1 VTPEPPRMDLNF
13 SAEEQR
19 FRAEVRQ
26 FIDARLS
33 PDTRD
38 KVLGGRRLSKDDY
51 LGWHRTLHKQGWVAY
66 SWPMEFGGTGWNA
79 AQQYIFE
86 EEMADAGAPA
96 LMPFGLRMVAP
107 VIMKFGNKA
116 QQDHYLPRIL
126 SGEDWWCQGYSEPGS
141 GSDLASLKMRAE
153 RQTRNGQD
161 VYVCNGQKTWTT
173 LAQHADMIFCL
184 VRTASDVRA
193 QEGISFLLIDM
204 KTPGITVRPII
215 MLDGEHEINEVWFEN
230 VEVPVANRV
239 GEENKGWTYAK
250 YLLGHERTGNAGV
263 GFCKRW
269 LKELKKM
276 AAAQSANGRPL
287 LEDARFRDK
296 IAQVEIDLM
305 ALEITNLRVIAAE
318 QEKKGPGPEASM
330 LKVKGSEI
338 QQALTELM
346 MQALGQHALP
356 WQPEALDYGYRGE
369 VAGPDFGPPLTGDY
383 FNYRKAS
390 IYAGSNEIQRNI
402 ISKMMLGL

>member
-1 VTPEPPRMDLNF
+1 MDLNF
-13 SAEEQR
+13 TPEEQK
-19 FRAEVRQ
+19 FRDEVRT
-26 FIDARLS
+26 FIRGNLPKDISEKIVQSKRLEKE
-33 PDTRD
+33 DFLRWH
-38 KVLGGRRLSKDDY
+38 KILAKK
-51 LGWHRTLHKQGWVAY
+51 GWAAHT
-66 SWPMEFGGTGWNA
+66 WPREFGGPGWNA
-79 AQQYIFE
+79 VQQYIFE
-86 EEMADAGAPA
+86 EEGADAGAPP
-96 LMPFGLRMVAP
+96 LLPFGLRMVAP
-107 VIMKFGNKA
+107 VIMKFGSKA

-153 RQTRNGQD
+153 RKGD
-161 VYVCNGQKTWTT
+161 KYVCNGQKTWTT

-204 KTPGITVRPII
+204 KTPGVTVRPII

-230 VEVPVANRV
+230 VEVPVENRV

-263 GFCKRW
+263 GYCKRW
-269 LKELKKM
+269 LKQLKQ
-276 AAAQSANGRPL
+276 AATEQPASGGRPL
-287 LEDARFRDK
+287 LEDSRFRDK

-305 ALEITNLRVIAAE
+305 ALEITNLRVIAADA
-318 QEKKGPGPEASM
+318 EKKGPGPEASM
-330 LKVKGSEI
+330 LKVKGTEI
-338 QQALTELM
+338 QQMLTELM
-346 MQALGQHALP
+346 MQALGHHALP
-356 WQPEALDYGYRGE
+356 WQPAALDYGYRGDIT
-369 VAGPDFGPPLTGDY
+369 GPSFGVPYTGEY